1 MNIAVYCGSVYG
13 GDPEYAAIARKIGEW
28 IGKNGHGLVYGGSET
43 GLMGEVANAVMGCGG
58 RVIGVLPDVRLM
70 HERKHPCISEYYFTK
85 TMSERKDK
93 MIALSDAYIA
103 LPGGYGTLDEFS
115 DVLCLNRLQLIR
127 KPVVLVNAHGFYE
140 PIRQFTRSMVENG
153 FVGGEEMD
161 MLLFSDDVEEIAAF
175 VEKGNWN

>member
-13 GDPEYAAIARKIGEW
+13 NAPEYAAVARKIGDW
-28 IGKNGHGLVYGGSET
+28 IGANGHALVYGGSDT
-43 GLMGEVANAVMGCGG
+43 GLMGEVANAVMGRGG
-58 RVIGVLPDVRLM
+58 KVIGVLPDVPLI
-70 HERKHPCISEYYFTK
+70 HERKHPGISAYHFTE

-93 MIALSDAYIA
+93 MIELSDAFIA

-127 KPVVLVNAHGFYE
+127 KPVVLVNALGFYE
-140 PIRQFTRSMVENG
+140 PIRRFTRGVAEAG

-161 MLLFSDDVEEIAAF
+161 MLLFSDDVAEIARF
-175 VEKGNWN
+175 VEQGGWK